1 MRGKSHEA
9 LGAGERPAKAA
20 PRTLLSR
27 ELLGDAQE
35 VIIEHVGEFYRL
47 RCTSRGKLILTK

>member
-1 MRGKSHEA
+1 MRGKSQEA
-9 LGAGERPAKAA
+9 PGAHARPTKAA

-35 VIIEHVGEFYRL
+35 VIIEHDGDLYRL
-47 RCTSRGKLILTK
+47 RCTSKGKLILTK

>member
-1 MRGKSHEA
+1 MRGRTQEA
-9 LGAGERPAKAA
+9 RGPGARPAKAA

-35 VIIEHVGEFYRL
+35 VVIEHDGDLYRL
-47 RCTSRGKLILTK
+47 RCTSKGKLILTK